1 MLVPDADLRLL
12 LLHGLSRAG
21 YAPVEYEG
29 WDGRA
34 VEAVLVEPACPEAGE
49 VVDEARTDDAIPVVC
64 ISIYEP
70 DGRLTPP
77 GTSAYLLKPFRM
89 SEIVETLDRLAYA
102 GTR

>member
-1 MLVPDADLRLL
+1 M
-12 LLHGLSRAG
+12 
-21 YAPVEYEG
+21 
-29 WDGRA
+29 
-34 VEAVLVEPACPEAGE
+34 
-49 VVDEARTDDAIPVVC
+49 DEARTDDAIPVVC